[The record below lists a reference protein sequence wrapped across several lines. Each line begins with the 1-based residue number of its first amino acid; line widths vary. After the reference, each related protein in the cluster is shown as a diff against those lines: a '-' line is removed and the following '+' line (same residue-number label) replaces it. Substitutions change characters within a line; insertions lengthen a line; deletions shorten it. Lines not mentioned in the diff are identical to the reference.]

1 MAAVLQDIWGSSL
14 QLEPHIP
21 QKRPIPETAG
31 LPRLE
36 IAVNW
41 TWYLFSFEGRINRAK
56 FWLSLPILLGWMLFI
71 MWIMWMV
78 IMTTVLH
85 QAQSQPHGHE
95 TINVSLGLD
104 EIITLLGR
112 ASHMSLS
119 LRDVISLLGNLF
131 GLTIFLW
138 IWLATSVKRLHDR
151 DRSGWWIVPFF
162 VLPSFSSNIQDWLG
176 ESIFVFPIGLAL
188 TILCVWGLIE
198 MGFLRG
204 SGRTNQFGPNPLG
217 KQQTRPRST
226 EARLAAT
233 TAWDQRSEIEI
244 GPHIGSPPP
253 GMRVNP
259 GA

>member
-21 QKRPIPETAG
+21 QKRPISETAG

-56 FWLSLPILLGWMLFI
+56 FWLSLPILLGWMFFI
-71 MWIMWMV
+71 VWVMWLIM
-78 IMTTVLH
+78 ITGLLTTRG
-85 QAQSQPHGHE
+85 AHGQE
-95 TINVSLGLD
+95 VINVSLGTD
-104 EIITLLGR
+104 EIMTLLGR
-112 ASHMSLS
+112 ASHLSLS
-119 LRDVISLLGNLF
+119 SRDVVSLVGNLF
-131 GLTIFLW
+131 GMTVLMW
-138 IWLATSVKRLHDR
+138 ICLATAVKRLHDR

-176 ESIFVFPIGLAL
+176 DSIFVSPLGLAPL
-188 TILCVWGLIE
+188 ILGIWGFVELA
-198 MGFLRG
+198 FLRG
-204 SGRTNQFGPNPLG
+204 TGRTNQFGPNPLG
-217 KQQTRPRST
+217 KQQLRPRST